1 MPRIPEANLLNALKS
16 NQKGSLKQIMEA
28 WYARLFNFAN
38 GYLKNDEWSKE
49 VLQDVF
55 LQLWDHREQLY
66 QDTSLK
72 AYLFTI
78 TRNRCIDVI
87 RKERASLQFQK
98 DKKDEY
104 VRLKNSYNALHDPIL
119 DEIFTKEFQSGIDKI
134 IGSLPDQCR
143 LIFILSREKGL
154 KNREISDQL
163 GLSLKTVESHITK
176 ALKTIREELEH
187 KFPETFHLLFL
198 FWNSLGECATI

>member
-1 MPRIPEANLLNALKS
+1 MPRITEEDLLYALKS
-16 NQKGSLKQIMEA
+16 DQKGSLKQIMET
-28 WYARLFNFAN
+28 WYARLFNFAD
-38 GYLKNDEWSKE
+38 GYLKNEEWSKE

-55 LQLWDHREQLY
+55 LQLWDHRAQLY
-66 QDTSLK
+66 QDTNLK

-104 VRLKNSYNALHDPIL
+104 LRLMHSYNALHDPIL
-119 DEIFTKEFQSGIDKI
+119 DEIFTKEFQAGIDKI
-134 IGSLPDQCR
+134 IDALPDQCR
-143 LIFILSREKGL
+143 QVFILSREKGL
-154 KNREISDQL
+154 KNREISDKL
-163 GLSLKTVESHITK
+163 ELSLKTVESHITK

-198 FWNSLGECATI
+198 CWKTLA

>member
-1 MPRIPEANLLNALKS
+1 M
-16 NQKGSLKQIMEA
+16 
-28 WYARLFNFAN
+28 
-38 GYLKNDEWSKE
+38 
-49 VLQDVF
+49 QDVF
-55 LQLWDHREQLY
+55 LQLWDHRAQLY
-66 QDTSLK
+66 QDTNLK

-104 VRLKNSYNALHDPIL
+104 LSLMNSYNALHDPIL
-119 DEIFTKEFQSGIDKI
+119 DEIFTKEFQVGIDKI
-134 IGSLPDQCR
+134 IDALPDQCR
-143 LIFILSREKGL
+143 HVFILSREKGL
-154 KNREISDQL
+154 KNREISDKL
-163 GLSLKTVESHITK
+163 ELSLKTVESHITK

-198 FWNSLGECATI
+198 CWKTLA